1 MAAEPPSIFSS
12 STSSSSTST
21 STSTSSSAKPPLI
34 TGIAHINLTI
44 PPGTLEH
51 AKTFYGTTLGL
62 TPRAVP
68 AAQTETLAWFDIG
81 ASSSSSGQ
89 QQVHI
94 STAKHAED
102 TTSASSSRHPCF
114 AVGSPEALQALQ
126 ERIVAHHQRGGT
138 DAPMMADPVGTS
150 SGSKGAEYPTRFFA
164 RDFAGNRLEF
174 SL

>member
-1 MAAEPPSIFSS
+1 MATEPPSIF
-12 STSSSSTST
+12 TSSSS
-21 STSTSSSAKPPLI
+21 SSSAKPLI
-34 TGIAHINLTI
+34 TGIAHINLTV
-44 PPGTLEH
+44 PPGTLEQ
-51 AKTFYGTTLGL
+51 AKTFYGSTLGL

-81 ASSSSSGQ
+81 PASAAGAAGRQ
-89 QQVHI
+89 HQQVHI

-114 AVGSPEALQALQ
+114 AVGSLEALQALQ
-126 ERIVAHHQRGGT
+126 ERIVAHHQRGGA

-150 SGSKGAEYPTRFFA
+150 SGSKGVEYPTRFFA

>member
-1 MAAEPPSIFSS
+1 MAEEAASS
-12 STSSSSTST
+12 P
-21 STSTSSSAKPPLI
+21 AKPLI
-34 TGIAHINLTI
+34 TGIAHINLSI
-44 PPGTLEH
+44 PPGTLAH
-51 AKTFYGTTLGL
+51 AKSFYGETLGL

-68 AAQTETLAWFDIG
+68 AAQTETLAWFDVG
-81 ASSSSSGQ
+81 TATG

-102 TTSASSSRHPCF
+102 TTSATSSRHPCF
-114 AVGSPEALQALQ
+114 AVGSLEALHALQ
-126 ERIVAHHQRGGT
+126 NRIVAHHRRGGP
-138 DAPMMADPVGTS
+138 DAPMAADPVGTS

>member
-12 STSSSSTST
+12 SSSP
-21 STSTSSSAKPPLI
+21 SAKPLI

-51 AKTFYGTTLGL
+51 AKTFYGSTLGL
-62 TPRAVP
+62 MPRAVP

-81 ASSSSSGQ
+81 GTAATGSP

-102 TTSASSSRHPCF
+102 TTSAASSRHPCF
-114 AVGSPEALQALQ
+114 AVGSLEALQALQ
-126 ERIVAHHQRGGT
+126 ERIVAHHRRGGP
-138 DAPMMADPVGTS
+138 DAPITADPVGTS